1 MKKLLILLGVVAA
14 FLFSGCA
21 STNYYTSVSKTK
33 TNDAVRDQIVITDLL
48 NFVRGYYPPAKT
60 QFYIDR
66 SYTPT
71 NKAFGDRLEQSFR
84 SVGYG
89 ITYDL
94 NSAYCVP
101 FAWKI
106 DDISSNIV
114 RATFV
119 IDNATISKLYQGSK
133 GSYRPIS
140 PYTVRGLAKTP
151 PYKVD
156 GINEI
161 SIDFSLKDPEDNN
174 VSKTTS
180 PSPTYSFLKSSKS
193 SSLSKSY
200 KGGGLLTR
208 IIATALNVREK
219 PTTHS
224 KILRTYKK
232 GTYIK
237 VSKKVKNDYTEYW
250 YKLQNYKGYVS
261 AKYVKKVR
269 G

>member
-1 MKKLLILLGVVAA
+1 MKKLLILLGVAAA

-94 NSAYCVP
+94 NSAYYVP

-119 IDNATISKLYQGSK
+119 IDNATISRLYQGSK

-151 PYKVD
+151 PYK
-156 GINEI
+156 
-161 SIDFSLKDPEDNN
+161 P
-174 VSKTTS
+174 
-180 PSPTYSFLKSSKS
+180 YSFLKSSKR
-193 SSLSKSY
+193 SSLSRANKS
-200 KGGGLLTR
+200 GGLLAR
-208 IIATALNVREK
+208 IIATSLNVREK
-219 PTTHS
+219 PTTQS
-224 KILRTYKK
+224 KVLKTYKK
-232 GTYIK
+232 GTYIR
-237 VSKKVKNDYTEYW
+237 VSKKVKNDYAEYW

-269 G
+269 R